1 MSDTRLRLLTLNC
14 WGLKY
19 VSKHRKERVA
29 AIADAL
35 AASDHDVITLQEL
48 WVFSDFEYVR
58 AAVSKRLP
66 YAKFFYRNIRGG
78 SGALGAGLVIFS
90 RFPILAA
97 TIHAYSLNGSP
108 IDVIAGDWFV
118 GKAAASI
125 LFAHPI
131 LGQVQVYNTHLF
143 AKGGDEG
150 AEYQKAHR
158 LVNAWEFAKLA
169 RQSAELGRY
178 VIAAGDFNSVPTSL
192 PMSIIRDH
200 AGLTDA
206 WVVTHPDTPDP
217 SLTSPP
223 SPQDAIRIH
232 GVTADSP
239 LNSYSAGKPL
249 EPLAR
254 KFQGK
259 RLDYVFFRQPS
270 SPPASSR
277 APILRPVD
285 TRVVFTERVPGYD
298 FSYSDHFGLEATF
311 EIEVPQG
318 GDAADTAN
326 GPASPQPRRDA
337 SYILPSQANPQPPAA
352 KDISPESITQTLM
365 SLTAR
370 YRYAQAQGRNQLLI
384 FIICIALLLAIIVGS
399 AWFPRSW
406 INPIFMLVTIV
417 LAWLATTMLYIG
429 FVYGNW
435 EVNALTNIIEELEL
449 YRGMLEEQRRSQGSS
464 PRSP

>member
-1 MSDTRLRLLTLNC
+1 MADETRLKLLTFNC

-19 VSKHRKERVA
+19 VSKYRTERMR
-29 AIADAL
+29 AIATAL
-35 AASDHDVITLQEL
+35 ASSDYDVITLQEL
-48 WVFSDFEYVR
+48 WVFADFEYVR

-66 YAKFFYRNIRGG
+66 FSKFFY

-90 RFPILAA
+90 RFPIVAA
-97 TIHAYSLNGSP
+97 TIHPYSLNGSP
-108 IDVIAGDWFV
+108 VDVVGGDWFV

-125 LFAHPI
+125 IFAHPI
-131 LGQVQVYNTHLF
+131 LGQVQLYNTHLF

-150 AEYQKAHR
+150 PEHQRAHR

-169 RQSAELGRY
+169 RQSAEVGRY
-178 VIAAGDFNSVPTSL
+178 VIASGDFNSVPATL

-206 WVVTHPDTPDP
+206 WVVTHPNTPDP
-217 SLTSPP
+217 TLSNLPT
-223 SPQDAIRIH
+223 PQDAIHIH

-239 LNSYSAGKPL
+239 LNSYSAGKQL

-259 RLDYVFFRQPS
+259 RLDYVFYRQPS
-270 SPPASSR
+270 SLHATTRTPVLR
-277 APILRPVD
+277 AVD
-285 TRVVFTERVPGYD
+285 TRVVLTERVPGYP

-311 EIEVPQG
+311 EIESPQG
-318 GDAADTAN
+318 GDVTNPDSVDIPAPAESRR
-326 GPASPQPRRDA
+326 GPSFAIS
-337 SYILPSQANPQPPAA
+337 SQANPQPALSA
-352 KDISPESITQTLM
+352 QDISVESITQALS

-370 YRYAQAQGRNQLLI
+370 YRFAQNQGRQQLFVFLVCL
-384 FIICIALLLAIIVGS
+384 FLLVAIVVTS
-399 AWFPRSW
+399 AWFPFY
-406 INPIFMLVTIV
+406 INPVLYLVTV
-417 LAWLATTMLYIG
+417 AVAWLATTMLYLG

-449 YRGMLEEQRRSQGSS
+449 YRAYLEDARRNAGGS
-464 PRSP
+464 RS